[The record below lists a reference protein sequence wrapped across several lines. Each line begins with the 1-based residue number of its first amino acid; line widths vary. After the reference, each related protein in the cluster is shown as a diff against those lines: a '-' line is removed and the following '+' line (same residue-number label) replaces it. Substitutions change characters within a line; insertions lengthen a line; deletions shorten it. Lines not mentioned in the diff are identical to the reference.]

1 MIVVR
6 DTILTLPARDIDQ
19 YMANRETKSNTLLK
33 SSRPQD
39 GGLISYKIIW
49 HICFYFKAF
58 GNKVRITILEGFMCF
73 FVCLERS
80 PLEGMR
86 FMCYVFCLHLERF

>member
-6 DTILTLPARDIDQ
+6 DAILTLPARDIDQ
-19 YMANRETKSNTLLK
+19 YMANRQGKSDTLLR

-39 GGLISYKIIW
+39 GGLISYKIMW
-49 HICFYFKAF
+49 KDF

-73 FVCLERS
+73 FVCLERFQFNIMGS
-80 PLEGMR
+80 
-86 FMCYVFCLHLERF
+86 

>member
-6 DTILTLPARDIDQ
+6 DAILTLPARDIDQ

-39 GGLISYKIIW
+39 GGLISYKIMW
-49 HICFYFKAF
+49 KDF

>member
-58 GNKVRITILEGFMCF
+58 GNKVRITIGGDASCAI
-73 FVCLERS
+73 
-80 PLEGMR
+80 
-86 FMCYVFCLHLERF
+86 FCLFGKVPI